1 MDGMI
6 GKSVLRTEDERL
18 LTGRGQFSD
27 DMSLPHQA
35 WAVMVRSPHAHA
47 RIRAVDKSKALA
59 LRGVLA
65 VLDGKDLLADGLQRI
80 PHNPNQSAPP
90 DIVLVNTDGSD
101 VFVPHQYPLPADKA
115 RYVGEAVAMVVAESR
130 ALAMDAAELVDID
143 WEVLPAVIDTWA
155 AAEPGAPKVWDQARS
170 NVCID
175 AQVGDRA
182 AVEAAFAQAHHV
194 SKLRTTVARLAGV
207 PMEPRAALAA
217 WDAEGNLTVWHG
229 SGGVVRHKRE
239 IAHVLGVP
247 QETVRVIAGDVGGNF
262 GTRNPLYVEAPLV
275 AWAARQ
281 LGRPVKWRGDRT
293 EIFLTDCQ
301 ARDLAVEAE
310 MAFDKDGR
318 ILALR
323 SLNIGN
329 LGAHTLSFVPVTK
342 GVEIMCLAYRIP
354 HVWVRAKAVHSNT
367 PPTYPFRAAGRPE
380 VHWVT
385 ERLIEI
391 GARGLGMDRAE
402 IRRRNLIRPD
412 EFPHD
417 NRLGLVYDCGDFPGN
432 MAVGLKT
439 ADWDGFETRRAEA
452 RKRGRYRGIGVATYI
467 DLSTGTPFER
477 SDVTV
482 KKEGEIEVVIGTGDS
497 GQGHYTAF
505 AQLAADVIQAPFEA
519 IRVVQGDT
527 ARVKVGG
534 GSHSGRSM
542 RMGAIV
548 ITEAADRIIAR
559 GKRIAGIVL
568 EAAEADI
575 EYGNAM
581 FRVAGTDRTI
591 SLFEVARHA
600 ETNVRLPDD
609 LRGPLMAE
617 AQIEFRKAVI
627 GNGAQVVEV
636 EVDPETGIVTFP
648 QYVAVDDVGRA
659 INPKLIDGQTHGG
672 IAQGVG
678 QAVYEACAYDPE
690 SGQMRA
696 ATFMDYAM
704 PRADG
709 LPSFTTEI
717 TETPSPTNR
726 LGIKAGSEGGTPP
739 APPAIVNAII
749 DALYDLGVRHIELP
763 ATPQRIWQAIRDAK
777 AERGAR

>member
-1 MDGMI
+1 MDAMI
-6 GKSVLRTEDERL
+6 GRSVLRNEDRRL
-18 LTGRGQFSD
+18 LLGEGSFSD
-27 DMSLPHQA
+27 DIAPPGLC
-35 WAVMVRSPHAHA
+35 WAAMVRSPHAHA
-47 RIRAVDKSKALA
+47 RIRGVDKTAALA
-59 LRGVLA
+59 APGVLA
-65 VLDGKDLLADGLQRI
+65 VLDGADLLADGIRRI

-90 DIVLVNTDGSD
+90 DIVLVNKDGSD
-101 VFVPHQYPLPADKA
+101 VFVPHQHLLPADKA
-115 RYVGEAVAMVVAESR
+115 RYVGEAVVMVVAETR
-130 ALAMDAAELVDID
+130 AQAADAAELVAID
-143 WEVLPAVIDTWA
+143 WEVLPAVVDTWQ
-155 AAEPGAPKVWDQARS
+155 AAEPEAPRVWDDGPG

-175 AQVGDRA
+175 AEVGDEA
-182 AVEAAFAQAHHV
+182 AVAAAFAGAHYV
-194 SKLRTTVARLAGV
+194 ATFRTSVARLAGV
-207 PMEPRAALAA
+207 PMEPRAATAA
-217 WDAEGNLTVWHG
+217 WDADGKLTVWHG

-239 IAHVLGVP
+239 IAHVLGVE
-247 QETVRVIAGDVGGNF
+247 QERVRVIAGDVGGNF

-275 AWAARQ
+275 AWAARR
-281 LGRPVKWRGDRT
+281 LGRPVKWRGERT

-310 MAFDKDGR
+310 MAFAEDGT

-342 GVEIMCLAYRIP
+342 GVEILCLAYRIP

-367 PPTYPFRAAGRPE
+367 APTYPFRAAGRPE

-432 MAVGLKT
+432 MELALQT
-439 ADWDGFETRRAEA
+439 ADWAGFAARRTESEA
-452 RKRGRYRGIGVATYI
+452 RGLKRGIGVATYI

-482 KKEGEIEVVIGTGDS
+482 KSEGEIEVVIGTGDS
-497 GQGHYTAF
+497 GQGHFTSF
-505 AQLAADVIQAPFEA
+505 AQLAADVIEAPFET

-548 ITEAADRIIAR
+548 ITEATDRILEKGR
-559 GKRIAGIVL
+559 RIAAIAL

-575 EYGNAM
+575 DYGGAT
-581 FRVAGTDRTI
+581 FRVVGTDRRI
-591 SLFEVARHA
+591 GLFEVAKLA
-600 ETNVRLPDD
+600 ESGEGLPQE
-609 LRGPLMAE
+609 LRGPLAGEAE
-617 AQIEFRKAVI
+617 IEFRKAVI

-636 EVDPETGIVTFP
+636 EVDPETGTVSFP

-659 INPKLIDGQTHGG
+659 INPQLIDGQTHGG
-672 IAQGVG
+672 IAQGIG
-678 QAVYEACAYDPE
+678 QGLFEACAYDPA

-704 PRADG
+704 PRADA

-739 APPAIVNAII
+739 APPAIVNAIV

-763 ATPQRIWQAIRDAK
+763 ATPLTVWRAIQRAK
-777 AERGAR
+777 GESGT